1 MRDDGM
7 TAREAGLVACETCG
21 KVHKAPRQE
30 PAFCLRCGSRLH
42 SRKPASIER
51 TWALLLTGIVLYL
64 PANLYPI
71 MQTESLG
78 RPEDSTIIGGV
89 ILLWHHGS
97 YMISSVVFIASV
109 LIPILKFFV
118 IAYLLLSVQRRST
131 LARRQKLRLFHV
143 TEFIGPWS
151 MIDVFVVAL
160 LVALVQMG
168 GIASVRPGV
177 AALAFATMVAATMLA
192 ALSFDQRLLWDR
204 VVGR

>member
-1 MRDDGM
+1 MHDDGL

-21 KVHKAPRQE
+21 KVHQAPRQE

-51 TWALLLTGIVLYL
+51 TWALLVTGIVLYL

-89 ILLWHHGS
+89 ILLWQHGS
-97 YMISSVVFIASV
+97 YMISGVVFIASV
-109 LIPILKFFV
+109 LIPILKFYV

-131 LARRQKLRLFHV
+131 LARRQKLRLYHV

>member
-1 MRDDGM
+1 MHDDGL

-21 KVHKAPRQE
+21 KVHQAPRQE

-51 TWALLLTGIVLYL
+51 TWALLVTGIVLYL

-89 ILLWHHGS
+89 ILLWQHGS
-97 YMISSVVFIASV
+97 YMISGVVFIASV

-131 LARRQKLRLFHV
+131 LARRQKLRLYHV